1 MRVWPAEPARSTRS
15 SPDRSLIGGACQNQA
30 HLLLVFTASPGTEG
44 YEKLKLLS
52 VIGTQSL
59 NAGSILGHV
68 ERDDTD

>member
-1 MRVWPAEPARSTRS
+1 
-15 SPDRSLIGGACQNQA
+15 
-30 HLLLVFTASPGTEG
+30 VFTASPGTEG

-59 NAGSILGHV
+59 NAGSSLGHV